1 MNLVFS
7 IIKKKPQVCIG
18 EISTL
23 SFDPDKNNQSVSM
36 SLQNHLGLRRGT
48 RCGAVSCISWI
59 QSGASDAWTAA
70 AARKRCL
77 LGVSHAGTNKH
88 NTILFYSLFS
98 LLRLSMLMIFRVP
111 RSVTVQCQCDS
122 AVWRHTSHITHSCVT
137 SYDTLMDLWHWHWCT
152 VMCGRGCSFSR
163 AAAPSIGATWHVTR
177 VLISWSYYTL
187 PATRIYRRN

>member
-1 MNLVFS
+1 MRSRPKPWGASKKVVSNLFEIKQKIPRSMNLVFS

-88 NTILFYSLFS
+88 NTILYSLCSAF
-98 LLRLSMLMIFRVP
+98 P
-111 RSVTVQCQCDS
+111 CWWYSVSPGVRQRHS
-122 AVWRHTSHITHSCVT
+122 AVTVWRHTSHIAAWQVMIPWWIC
-137 SYDTLMDLWHWHWCT
+137 DTGT
-152 VMCGRGCSFSR
+152 
-163 AAAPSIGATWHVTR
+163 GAQ
-177 VLISWSYYTL
+177 
-187 PATRIYRRN
+187 